1 MQILR
6 KLITKQIFFSARV
19 ESSLYESCLETL
31 NYSVLHNMDEIRET
45 AKRTFVE
52 RDDDLAALQNDT
64 MNVSRIV
71 NQQQMAMRAEREK
84 EAEKK
89 VKEMLRDLTNCL
101 E

>member
-1 MQILR
+1 
-6 KLITKQIFFSARV
+6 
-19 ESSLYESCLETL
+19 
-31 NYSVLHNMDEIRET
+31 MDEIRET

-101 E
+101 EQIGHVNPYNKVYKLVKDLDFFPLAAMILTQNALGQL

>member
-1 MQILR
+1 
-6 KLITKQIFFSARV
+6 
-19 ESSLYESCLETL
+19 
-31 NYSVLHNMDEIRET
+31 MDEIRET

-89 VKEMLRDLTNCL
+89 VM
-101 E
+101 